1 MYLVGYPDSFYV
13 RTSPYRAFWSY
24 SGQINLER
32 RNLSITLLVMIGLLL
47 SRTAQCVVL
56 SGLLSVLVYQVL
68 ITEVFTISISSST
81 HVESTQ
87 TGSRI
92 RTERGLS

>member
-1 MYLVGYPDSFYV
+1 MSD
-13 RTSPYRAFWSY
+13 AFWSY

-68 ITEVFTISISSST
+68 ITEVFTISISST